1 MTVVADE
8 HVGLSS
14 AHLGQLVFSDGL
26 FGQSL
31 SDLLQLCTRHLL
43 REHTRTHTPCS
54 EKIKWPESVPSRSYQ
69 TRTSCPGRHFKP
81 KEQETHSTR
90 GSFGLLF
97 WNLCCLNM
105 QILPLPQWAWSC
117 YTFLSGRSS
126 FSWVFV
132 QAPEKI
138 PTETLVLTSAL
149 MLAMRWG
156 AMFPRRTFRRS
167 SGFFWSFRLE
177 IRLRRRVLYFI
188 SVDLNSW

>member
-1 MTVVADE
+1 MNMSVSVPPTLDSWCSLMDSLVRASRICF
-8 HVGLSS
+8 SS
-14 AHLGQLVFSDGL
+14 ALAIS
-26 FGQSL
+26 
-31 SDLLQLCTRHLL
+31 CANTRA
-43 REHTRTHTPCS
+43 HTPCS

-126 FSWVFV
+126 FSWVSV

-149 MLAMRWG
+149 MLAMHWG
-156 AMFPRRTFRRS
+156 EMFPRRTFRRS